1 MWRTTG
7 SESGGERGCRGATKG
22 PRQPSGSC
30 CRPGGVGRQE
40 AAAPRRAAPS
50 LRRPPALP
58 CVHPPPAPCL
68 RRARSQQAVPRH
80 SRHPPS
86 PRFPHAHAP
95 TPAPIGHPPPLP
107 SLPRHMISTFEQAI
121 RLMPQAAPQPGSRP
135 VESWCWVLDFHGF
148 SVRDCDPRLAKARP
162 GSQGLT
168 AAAGQKL
175 AAETAPHPPPA
186 APRKLPPPRPA
197 ACLQIFLNL
206 SAAHYPE
213 RLGTFFVVSA
223 PSVFN
228 TLWRAISHFIDPVTK
243 QKVRLCWPPLMAP
256 VSLQACSS
264 AAASPPALW
273 APPRPPTSDP
283 FPPSLPPPH
292 PPPPPP
298 PTDPFRELQPQGQ
311 QQAGGAARCAPLQHP
326 QLRVESTPIS

>member
-1 MWRTTG
+1 MSR
-7 SESGGERGCRGATKG
+7 GGRGAAEGPPKG
-22 PRQPSGSC
+22 RGSPVG
-30 CRPGGVGRQE
+30 RAVGPGGSAGRR
-40 AAAPRRAAPS
+40 PRRRGA
-50 LRRPPALP
+50 
-58 CVHPPPAPCL
+58 PPPPCGAPL
-68 RRARSQQAVPRH
+68 RFLAC
-80 SRHPPS
+80 
-86 PRFPHAHAP
+86 
-95 TPAPIGHPPPLP
+95 
-107 SLPRHMISTFEQAI
+107 
-121 RLMPQAAPQPGSRP
+121 SRP